1 MSTLTYLDYN
11 ATTPVDPVVL
21 DAMMPWFTGNFW
33 NAASA
38 HLAGRFALDAVDA
51 AREQVASAIGARQNE
66 IVFTSGSTESINL
79 ALKGA
84 VAASPSRR
92 NVITTSTE
100 HKAVLDTAEWLKSNQ
115 SKVTIIP
122 TDSAGVVD
130 LSALDSALDEGTA
143 VVSAMAANNETGVV
157 TSLQELIEV
166 SQKHEV
172 LFHSDATQVIGR
184 GPFNVEELGL
194 DLASLSAHKIYGP
207 KGVGALFV
215 RRGTQLEAVTHGGGH
230 ERGLRSGTLNV
241 PAIVGFGAA
250 ANLVTSR
257 LKQATDKSL
266 ALVNQ
271 LVVGLNQQLV
281 DIEIVAESTDRLP
294 NTVNIRFNGADSDAV
309 MANAPSIA
317 VSSGSACSARIPSP
331 SHVLMAMGLS
341 SKEASECLRFS
352 VGYPTTSED
361 IDKTITA
368 IVYAVERVRELTK

>member
-166 SQKHEV
+166 SQKYEV

-294 NTVNIRFNGADSDAV
+294 NTVNIRFNGADSDAI

>member
-1 MSTLTYLDYN
+1 MSTITYLDYN
-11 ATTPVDPVVL
+11 ATTPVDPAVL
-21 DAMMPWFTGNFW
+21 DAMLPWFSSNFW
-33 NAASA
+33 NAASS

-130 LSALDSALDEGTA
+130 LSALEDALDEGTA

>member
-1 MSTLTYLDYN
+1 
-11 ATTPVDPVVL
+11 
-21 DAMMPWFTGNFW
+21 
-33 NAASA
+33 
-38 HLAGRFALDAVDA
+38 
-51 AREQVASAIGARQNE
+51 
-66 IVFTSGSTESINL
+66 
-79 ALKGA
+79 
-84 VAASPSRR
+84 
-92 NVITTSTE
+92 
-100 HKAVLDTAEWLKSNQ
+100 VLDTAEWLKSNQ

-130 LSALDSALDEGTA
+130 LSALEDALDEGTA

>member
-130 LSALDSALDEGTA
+130 LSALEDALDEGTA

>member
-1 MSTLTYLDYN
+1 L
-11 ATTPVDPVVL
+11 
-21 DAMMPWFTGNFW
+21 PWFSSNFW
-33 NAASA
+33 NAASS

-51 AREQVASAIGARQNE
+51 AREQVALAIGAHRNE

-84 VAASPSRR
+84 VATSPSRR
-92 NVITTSTE
+92 NVITISTE

-115 SKVTIIP
+115 SEVTIIP
-122 TDSAGVVD
+122 TDSAGVIDV
-130 LSALDSALDEGTA
+130 SALEDALDEGTA

-157 TSLQELIEV
+157 TNLQELIEV
-166 SQKHEV
+166 SQKHGA
-172 LFHSDATQVIGR
+172 LFHSDATQAIGR
-184 GPFNVEELGL
+184 LPFNVEELNL
-194 DLASLSAHKIYGP
+194 DLASISAHKIYGP

-257 LKQATDKSL
+257 MKQTTDKSI

-341 SKEASECLRFS
+341 SEEASECLRFS

>member
-1 MSTLTYLDYN
+1 MNAITYLDYN

-130 LSALDSALDEGTA
+130 LSALEDALDEGTA

>member
-1 MSTLTYLDYN
+1 MSTITYLDYN
-11 ATTPVDPVVL
+11 ATTPVDPAVL
-21 DAMMPWFTGNFW
+21 DAMLPWFSSNFW
-33 NAASA
+33 NAASS

-51 AREQVASAIGARQNE
+51 AREQVALAIGAHRNE

-84 VAASPSRR
+84 VATSPSRR
-92 NVITTSTE
+92 NVITISTE

>member
-1 MSTLTYLDYN
+1 MSTITYLDYN
-11 ATTPVDPVVL
+11 ATTPVDPAVL
-21 DAMMPWFTGNFW
+21 DAMLPWFSSNFW
-33 NAASA
+33 NAASS

-51 AREQVASAIGARQNE
+51 AREQVALAIGAHRNE

-84 VAASPSRR
+84 VATSPSRR
-92 NVITTSTE
+92 NVITISTE

-115 SKVTIIP
+115 SEVTIIP
-122 TDSAGVVD
+122 TDSAGVIDV
-130 LSALDSALDEGTA
+130 SALEDALDEGTA

-157 TSLQELIEV
+157 TNLQELIEV
-166 SQKHEV
+166 SQKHGA
-172 LFHSDATQVIGR
+172 LFHSDATQAIGR
-184 GPFNVEELGL
+184 LPFNVEELNL
-194 DLASLSAHKIYGP
+194 DLASISAHKIYGP

-257 LKQATDKSL
+257 MKQTTDKSI

-281 DIEIVAESTDRLP
+281 NIEIVSEATNRLP

-309 MANAPSIA
+309 MANAPSVA

-341 SKEASECLRFS
+341 SEEASECLRFS

-361 IDKTITA
+361 IDKIITA